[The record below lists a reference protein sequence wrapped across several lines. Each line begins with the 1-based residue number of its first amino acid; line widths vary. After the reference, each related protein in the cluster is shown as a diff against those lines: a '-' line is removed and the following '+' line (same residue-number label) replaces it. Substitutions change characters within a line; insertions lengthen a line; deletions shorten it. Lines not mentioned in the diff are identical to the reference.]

1 MRACSGCGSERLR
14 MPGFS
19 DGMVPE
25 MDNLQEWVCAAGHQ
39 MTPLEF
45 DDKASLEAFQ
55 SSVA

>member
-1 MRACSGCGSERLR
+1 

-25 MDNLQEWVCAAGHQ
+25 MDNLQEWICSNGHQ

-45 DDKASLEAFQ
+45 DSKADYQAFAK
-55 SSVA
+55 SVAG